1 MNFFICKK
9 NKGQMDINAHAH
21 DSSCLY
27 VVHGTRRLSDEG
39 ENLFPLLI
47 LSKLFSPLQGLFNI
61 LVYCRPHVNSLRRKH
76 PDFSWF
82 KANWITVKTGGDNN
96 SSGRTRRDRQSNLI
110 GNTVFLERLERD
122 HAQRMRS
129 IRQNKHEVVD
139 TYEALL
145 ADTCQRWR

>member
-1 MNFFICKK
+1 
-9 NKGQMDINAHAH
+9 MDINAHAH

-47 LSKLFSPLQGLFNI
+47 LSKLFSPI
-61 LVYCRPHVNSLRRKH
+61 LVYCRPRVNSLRRKH

-82 KANWITVKTGGDNN
+82 KANWITVMTGGDNN

>member
-1 MNFFICKK
+1 MEQCLLYALSFFVSFIF
-9 NKGQMDINAHAH
+9 GVIYQ
-21 DSSCLY
+21 
-27 VVHGTRRLSDEG
+27 LSDEG
-39 ENLFPLLI
+39 ENLFRLLI